1 MKRIS
6 DSRVLYNRYVLKER
20 FWKQKGKKNSK
31 NEAPDFKTDS
41 AMYQFVSKYIFSSKQ
56 WQNREYKRHFLYY
69 SITLSEAFGE
79 APRAGLH
86 KTYTSSIMFPWVLC

>member
-56 WQNREYKRHFLYY
+56 
-69 SITLSEAFGE
+69 
-79 APRAGLH
+79 
-86 KTYTSSIMFPWVLC
+86 